1 MQRFLT
7 AAIVAVTL
15 TACDSA
21 RPTAIS
27 DAAGTDAERSATPP
41 TQTVIASGLEYPR
54 GFVFGR
60 DGAIYVA
67 EAGTPWG
74 NETSTVG
81 QCPQVPAPVGPSHG
95 GFTSR
100 VSRITMAGDRTTV
113 VDHLPSARNSFGD
126 VEGAADIT
134 VDEHRMYVLIVA
146 GCAHGHANEPSSVL
160 RVRENGSWEMV
171 ADLSK
176 WVKAHPT
183 AHPEPDDF
191 EPDGDWYN
199 MAAQGNVLY
208 LVEANQGNLVSV
220 KPESHDIKRIAD
232 VSATENGH
240 LVPTGLSIAHD
251 DLLVGELTPFPSVPG
266 SANVIRYER
275 NGRVEER
282 LHGFTAITGVANDGH
297 GNIYVLESF
306 TCSSAT
312 PCFPSPGSGTIVRVR
327 HDGTRDIVAT
337 GFSFPTALRMGPDH
351 ALYVANFSYGPPNM
365 GQIIRVGL

>member
-7 AAIVAVTL
+7 ATIVAVTL

-27 DAAGTDAERSATPP
+27 DAPGTDAERSATRP

-74 NETSTVG
+74 NATSTVG

-100 VSRITMAGDRTTV
+100 ISRITMTGDRTTV

-134 VDEHRMYVLIVA
+134 FDEHRMYVLIVA
-146 GCAHGHANEPSSVL
+146 GCAHGHAHEPSSVL

-171 ADLSK
+171 ADLST
-176 WVKAHPT
+176 WIKAHPT
-183 AHPEPDDF
+183 AHPEADDF
-191 EPDGDWYN
+191 EPDGDWFN

-208 LVEANQGNLVSV
+208 LVEANQGNLVVV
-220 KPESHDIKRIAD
+220 KPESHDIKRVAD

-275 NGRVEER
+275 NGHVEER
-282 LHGFTAITGVANDGH
+282 LHGFTAITGVTNDGH

-306 TCSSAT
+306 TCPSAT

-327 HDGTRDIVAT
+327 RDGTRDVVAT

-365 GQIIRVGL
+365 GQIVRVGL